1 MGAPIVCFI
10 VGLIICAVFIFWL
23 SIHVSDFVEKYRHQ
37 KRQDR
42 LQEPTKSSR
51 YHKLEC
57 LTRRNIHKLK
67 MMMSRV
73 STKDHLSFN
82 V

>member
-10 VGLIICAVFIFWL
+10 VGLIICGEFIFWL
-23 SIHVSDFVEKYRHQ
+23 SFHVSDFVEKYRHQ
-37 KRQDR
+37 KQQDR

-51 YHKLEC
+51 YHKLEL
-57 LTRRNIHKLK
+57 LTKRNIHKLK
-67 MMMSRV
+67 MMMSGV
-73 STKDHLSFN
+73 STEEHLPFN